1 MRIKLLLLTCLF
13 TVSGLLAKANDGEL
27 PPDNGGETKKTD
39 ITGGV
44 VDAESK
50 KPLNNV
56 NVVVYSAGN
65 KKEKV
70 MTTDANG
77 NYNFDDLKP
86 GTYKLVFEKTGYRK
100 VTKDKITIRS
110 DEGFQINVEMYE
122 HVEHLIMPGNLFFD
136 FE

>member
-13 TVSGLLAKANDGEL
+13 TAAALFANASDA
-27 PPDNGGETKKTD
+27 PCNGGESKKTD
-39 ITGGV
+39 IAGGV
-44 VDAESK
+44 VDADSK

-56 NVVVYSAGN
+56 NVVVYSGN

-70 MTTDANG
+70 ITTDAQG

-100 VTKDKITIRS
+100 VTRDKITIKS
-110 DEGFQINVEMYE
+110 DEGIQMNIEMYE